1 MIPKQFIEYYG
12 DQTRWFLG
20 TVVNNSDDPLQIGRV
35 RVRIF
40 GLHDGVEKDEDLPW
54 AQIVIPTITG
64 VHEGTG
70 QYLGMLT
77 GTNVFGMFLDGP
89 SSQLPLVV
97 GTIPKE
103 NDNNQRA
110 TENYPYNKVYQTE
123 NGHFKEYDDTSENL
137 RIREQHASGTYTEMQ
152 HDGSRETVVEK
163 DEYIRVKGDATIE
176 IGSEN
181 NQANL
186 HVIGNVNITVSGD
199 ATINVAGSTLLDC
212 PSTTVTGD
220 LRVDGEVSVG
230 GDVNTDAGI
239 SLNKHKHKILTGSS
253 KGTSDKPV

>member
-1 MIPKQFIEYYG
+1 M
-12 DQTRWFLG
+12 
-20 TVVNNSDDPLQIGRV
+20 
-35 RVRIF
+35 
-40 GLHDGVEKDEDLPW
+40 
-54 AQIVIPTITG
+54 
-64 VHEGTG
+64 
-70 QYLGMLT
+70 
-77 GTNVFGMFLDGP
+77 
-89 SSQLPLVV
+89 
-97 GTIPKE
+97 
-103 NDNNQRA
+103 
-110 TENYPYNKVYQTE
+110 
-123 NGHFKEYDDTSENL
+123 
-137 RIREQHASGTYTEMQ
+137 
-152 HDGSRETVVEK
+152 EK

>member
-54 AQIVIPTITG
+54 AQIVIPTIYG

-89 SSQLPLVV
+89 QSQLPLVV

-163 DEYIRVKGDATIE
+163 DEYIRVKGDVKIVGDLDATIE
-176 IGSEN
+176 ISGN
-181 NQANL
+181 CTV
-186 HVIGNVNITVSGD
+186 VIGGD
-199 ATINVAGSTLLDC
+199 ATIEVAGSTLLDC
-212 PSTTVTGD
+212 PSTTVTGN

-239 SLNKHKHKILTGSS
+239 SLNKHKHKILSGSS

>member
-20 TVVNNSDDPLQIGRV
+20 TVVNNADDPLQIGRV

-54 AQIVIPTITG
+54 AQIVIPTIYG

-70 QYLGMLT
+70 QYLGMLV

-163 DEYIRVKGDATIE
+163 DEYIRVKGDVKIVGDLDATIE
-176 IGSEN
+176 ISGN
-181 NQANL
+181 CTV
-186 HVIGNVNITVSGD
+186 VIGGD
-199 ATINVAGSTLLDC
+199 ATIEVAGSALLDC
-212 PSTTVTGD
+212 PSTTVTGN

-239 SLNKHKHKILTGSS
+239 SLNEHKHKILTGSS

>member
-70 QYLGMLT
+70 QYLGMLV

-152 HDGSRETVVEK
+152 HDGL
-163 DEYIRVKGDATIE
+163 DATIE
-176 IGSEN
+176 ISGN
-181 NQANL
+181 CTV
-186 HVIGNVNITVSGD
+186 VIGGD

>member
-163 DEYIRVKGDATIE
+163 DEYIRVKGDVKIVGDLDATIE
-176 IGSEN
+176 ISGN
-181 NQANL
+181 CTV
-186 HVIGNVNITVSGD
+186 VIGGD
-199 ATINVAGSTLLDC
+199 ATIQVAGSTLLDC

>member
-20 TVVNNSDDPLQIGRV
+20 TIVNNADDPLQIGRV

-89 SSQLPLVV
+89 SSQLPLVI

-163 DEYIRVKGDATIE
+163 DEYIRVKGDVKIVGDLDATIE
-176 IGSEN
+176 ISGN
-181 NQANL
+181 CTV
-186 HVIGNVNITVSGD
+186 VIGGD